1 MDMKERLAKIM
12 AQKRGVTPEI
22 LEKNNEVINQIKES
36 ETKNNTVAI
45 IESHKKHAE
54 VYPSVIKYFLDLG
67 YNVHLFHLEEHVEL
81 DSLKNCNYPKE
92 KFQTFAFVKMPET
105 QEFFDLLNNYT
116 LIFVAT
122 MFTHDGYNFLN
133 ALEENYI
140 KKYSKENVFCID
152 HDFTSIQKGIQT
164 IEQRFLDKNKVFV
177 LRDNI
182 KYHNKN
188 LPFISPI
195 YLGEYKLE
203 KHILN
208 NKKEFL
214 CVGGSLQNNLRN
226 LDLLFKSIGKL
237 IDNGVKNFKVIF
249 VGTTEKNLE
258 NWLTDINRPFIDI
271 RGFLPFDEMNKTII
285 NSDFLMYNTDN
296 TVNEYSKY
304 LTLGITGSYS
314 LNIAFIKPALV
325 YEELAKAYELDDCS
339 ILYTADLYSAM
350 KKAIELS
357 QSEYDIMQE
366 KLIAK
371 NQKLQQQS
379 RENLKNVCSLEKV

>member
-1 MDMKERLAKIM
+1 M
-12 AQKRGVTPEI
+12 
-22 LEKNNEVINQIKES
+22 
-36 ETKNNTVAI
+36 
-45 IESHKKHAE
+45 
-54 VYPSVIKYFLDLG
+54 
-67 YNVHLFHLEEHVEL
+67 
-81 DSLKNCNYPKE
+81 
-92 KFQTFAFVKMPET
+92 
-105 QEFFDLLNNYT
+105 
-116 LIFVAT
+116 
-122 MFTHDGYNFLN
+122 
-133 ALEENYI
+133 
-140 KKYSKENVFCID
+140 
-152 HDFTSIQKGIQT
+152 
-164 IEQRFLDKNKVFV
+164 
-177 LRDNI
+177 RDNI
-182 KYHNKN
+182 KYNNKN

-195 YLGEYKLE
+195 YLGDYKLD

-208 NKKEFL
+208 NKKEFV
-214 CVGGSLQNNLRN
+214 CVGGSLQDNLRN
-226 LDLLFKSIGKL
+226 LDLLFKSINKL
-237 IDNGVKNFKVIF
+237 IGEGINNFKVIF

-314 LNIAFIKPALV
+314 LNIAFAKPALV
-325 YEELAKAYELDDCS
+325 YDELAKAYELADSS
-339 ILYTADLYSAM
+339 ITYTDDLYSAM

>member
-22 LEKNNEVINQIKES
+22 LEKNNKVINQIKEF

-81 DSLKNCNYPKE
+81 DSLKNCNFDKE

-133 ALEENYI
+133 ALEENYM

-164 IEQRFLDKNKVFV
+164 IEQRFLDNNKVFV

-182 KYHNKN
+182 KYNNKKI
-188 LPFISPI
+188 PFISPI

-208 NKKEFL
+208 NKKEFV
-214 CVGGSLQNNLRN
+214 CVGGSLQDNLRN

-237 IDNGVKNFKVIF
+237 IDNGVRNFKVIF

-357 QSEYDIMQE
+357 QSEYDAMQE

>member
-12 AQKRGVTPEI
+12 AQKRGVTSEV
-22 LEKNNEVINQIKES
+22 LTKNNEIINLIKGT
-36 ETKNNTVAI
+36 ETKNNTIAI

-81 DSLKNCNYPKE
+81 DSLKNCNFPKE

-164 IEQRFLDKNKVFV
+164 IEQRFLDNNKVFV

-182 KYHNKN
+182 KYNNKN

-195 YLGEYKLE
+195 YLGDYKLE

-208 NKKEFL
+208 NKKEFV
-214 CVGGSLQNNLRN
+214 CVGGSLQDNLRN
-226 LDLLFKSIGKL
+226 LDLLFKSIDKL
-237 IDNGVKNFKVIF
+237 IDEGINNFKVIF

-285 NSDFLMYNTDN
+285 NSDFLMYNTDS

-314 LNIAFIKPALV
+314 LNIAFAKPALV
-325 YEELAKAYELDDCS
+325 YDELAKAYELADSS
-339 ILYTADLYSAM
+339 ITYTDDLYSAM
-350 KKAIELS
+350 KKAIELP
-357 QSEYDIMQE
+357 QIEYDTMQE